1 MELRVFSNAA
11 FGEVRV
17 TEVDGEPMFCLADVC
32 KVLNLDASQ
41 VMKRLDDGVVSIHP
55 TTDALGR
62 VQNANF
68 INEDGLYD
76 VILDSRKTEARMFR
90 KWITSEVLPTIRKTG
105 EYRTERKGLSKQA
118 TENRAL
124 YELKMSAL
132 RINAE
137 MFNMNEASKLALA
150 RKAAKECGVADMLPD
165 YVPSRGVHFSATE
178 LLQRHG
184 KEISVRA
191 FNKLLAANGLAEVNT
206 RVRHNGKV
214 AHFVTLTSK
223 GQYYGENLVNENNP
237 NQTQPRYY
245 EEKFPILLREIGL

>member
-17 TEVDGEPMFCLADVC
+17 TEVDGEAMFCLADVARALEYANPAKAVIDHC
-32 KVLNLDASQ
+32 KGVTFLETPTNGGVQQIKFGKEAEVYRLI
-41 VMKRLDDGVVSIHP
+41 MKS
-55 TTDALGR
+55 
-62 VQNANF
+62 
-68 INEDGLYD
+68 
-76 VILDSRKTEARMFR
+76 KTKRAEEFQD
-90 KWITSEVLPTIRKTG
+90 WVCEEVLPTIRKTG
-105 EYRTERKGLSKQA
+105 EYRTGRKGLSKQA